1 MNSLPSSLPNPDGA
15 RTASWN
21 PWPVA
26 LIAFLSLFAS
36 AVIGF
41 GIFAIRHSQD
51 LVRPD
56 YYDHEIRY
64 QDQIERE
71 VRTRGLTAPVELG
84 LAPGTRTLEIR
95 IPSAAEGTIHLYRP
109 SDAAL
114 DRDVALATGT
124 DGRQRVDLSGL
135 KPGLWK
141 ARITWKHAAE
151 EYSHESTLVLP

>member
-1 MNSLPSSLPNPDGA
+1 MNTLPSSLPSPDA
-15 RTASWN
+15 PRAVTWN

-36 AVIGF
+36 AVVSF

-71 VRTRGLTAPVELG
+71 IRTRGLAGAVELG
-84 LAPGTRTLEIR
+84 LTPGSRTLEVR
-95 IPSAAEGTIHLYRP
+95 IPSAARGTIHLYRP
-109 SDAAL
+109 SDASL
-114 DRDVALATGT
+114 DREIALSTGV
-124 DGRQRVDLSGL
+124 DGRQRVDLSDL

-141 ARITWKHAAE
+141 ARMTWKHAAE
-151 EYSHESTLVLP
+151 DYTHESTLVLP